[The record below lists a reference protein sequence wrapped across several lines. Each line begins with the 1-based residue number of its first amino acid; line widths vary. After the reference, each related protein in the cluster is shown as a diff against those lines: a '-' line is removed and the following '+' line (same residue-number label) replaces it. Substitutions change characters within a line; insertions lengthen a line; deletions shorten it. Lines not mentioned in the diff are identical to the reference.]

1 MLDLSSNLYLFFFL
15 IAFLSPFGIP
25 LGATFVII
33 AAGSLSGTI
42 EDYFF
47 NVSLIFF
54 GLVVGDITAYSTASH
69 FERFFTKKL
78 CKYQKIEKKFESG
91 KYLFNKYGVWG
102 IFLGRFLL
110 LGFGAPLNYFS
121 GLSKFSFRK
130 FLAYSASGE
139 FLYVSI
145 YAYIGFVFK
154 DSWVSLFDLII
165 EFPYL
170 ILLILLTI
178 FALYRLKRYL

>member
-1 MLDLSSNLYLFFFL
+1 MDLSSNLPIFFFIIAL
-15 IAFLSPFGIP
+15 ISPFGIP

-47 NVSLIFF
+47 SVSLIFF
-54 GLVVGDITAYSTASH
+54 GLVVGDIAAYSTASH
-69 FERFFTKKL
+69 FEKFFAEKL
-78 CKYQKIEKKFESG
+78 QKNEKFEKKFESG
-91 KYLFNKYGVWG
+91 KDLFNKYGVWG
-102 IFLGRFLL
+102 LFLGRFVL
-110 LGFGAPLNYFS
+110 LGFGAPLNYISGFS
-121 GLSKFSFRK
+121 KYSFRK

-154 DSWVSLFDLII
+154 DSWESLYDIII

-170 ILLILLTI
+170 ILFILLAI
-178 FALYRLKRYL
+178 FAYYQLKRYL

>member
-1 MLDLSSNLYLFFFL
+1 MDLSSNLPLFFFI
-15 IAFLSPFGIP
+15 IALLSPFGIP

-42 EDYFF
+42 DDYFF
-47 NVSLIFF
+47 SVSLIFF
-54 GLVVGDITAYSTASH
+54 GLVVGDIAAYSTASH
-69 FERFFTKKL
+69 FEKFFAEKL
-78 CKYQKIEKKFESG
+78 QKNEKFEKKFESG
-91 KYLFNKYGVWG
+91 KDLFNKYGALG
-102 IFLGRFLL
+102 IFLGRFVL
-110 LGFGAPLNYFS
+110 LGFGAPLNYISGFS
-121 GLSKFSFRK
+121 KYSFRK

-154 DSWVSLFDLII
+154 DSWVSLFDVII

-170 ILLILLTI
+170 ILFILLAV
-178 FALYRLKRYL
+178 FVYYQLKRYL

>member
-1 MLDLSSNLYLFFFL
+1 MDLSSNIPLFLFT
-15 IAFLSPFGIP
+15 IAFISPFGIP

-33 AAGSLSGTI
+33 AAGSQSVTI

-47 NVSLIFF
+47 YVTLLFF
-54 GLVVGDITAYSTASH
+54 GLVAGDIATYSTASH
-69 FERFFTKKL
+69 FENVFTEKL
-78 CKYQKIEKKFESG
+78 HTYKRIEKKYESG
-91 KYLFNKYGVWG
+91 KDSFNKYGGLG
-102 IFLGRFLL
+102 IFLSRFVL
-110 LGFGAPLNYFS
+110 LGFGAPLNYISGFS
-121 GLSKFSFRK
+121 KYSFNK

-154 DSWVSLFDLII
+154 DSWVSLFDMLI

-170 ILLILLTI
+170 ILLIFLAV
-178 FALYRLKRYL
+178 FAFYQLKRYL

>member
-1 MLDLSSNLYLFFFL
+1 MDLSSNLPLFFL
-15 IAFLSPFGIP
+15 IIALLSPFGIP

-47 NVSLIFF
+47 SVSLIFI
-54 GLVVGDITAYSTASH
+54 GLVVGDIAAYSTASH
-69 FERFFTKKL
+69 FEKFFTEKL
-78 CKYQKIEKKFESG
+78 CKYEKIEKKFESG
-91 KYLFNKYGVWG
+91 KDLFNKYGVWG
-102 IFLGRFLL
+102 IFLGRFVL
-110 LGFGAPLNYFS
+110 LGSGAPLNYISGFS
-121 GLSKFSFRK
+121 KYSFRK

-154 DSWVSLFDLII
+154 DTWVSLFDLII
-165 EFPYL
+165 DFPYL
-170 ILLILLTI
+170 ILLILLVI
-178 FALYRLKRYL
+178 FAFYQLKRYL

>member
-1 MLDLSSNLYLFFFL
+1 MDLSSDLPLFFFI

-42 EDYFF
+42 NDYFF
-47 NVSLIFF
+47 SISLIFF
-54 GLVVGDITAYSTASH
+54 GLVMGDIAVYVTASH
-69 FERFFTKKL
+69 FENVFIENLRKSE
-78 CKYQKIEKKFESG
+78 KIEKKYESG
-91 KYLFNKYGVWG
+91 KDLFNKYGAFG
-102 IFLGRFLL
+102 IFLSRFVL
-110 LGFGAPLNYFS
+110 LGFGAPLNYIS
-121 GLSKFSFRK
+121 GFTKYSFRK

-154 DSWVSLFDLII
+154 DSWESLYDMIV
-165 EFPYL
+165 EFPYI
-170 ILLILLTI
+170 ILLILLAI
-178 FALYRLKRYL
+178 FAYYQLKRYL

>member
-1 MLDLSSNLYLFFFL
+1 MDLSSNLDLFYVI

-25 LGATFVII
+25 LGATFIII

-47 NVSLIFF
+47 SVSLIFF
-54 GLVVGDITAYSTASH
+54 GLVLGDIAVYFTASH
-69 FERFFTKKL
+69 FEKVFTEKL
-78 CKYQKIEKKFESG
+78 RKYEKIEKKYESG
-91 KYLFNKYGVWG
+91 KDLFNKYGALG
-102 IFLGRFLL
+102 IFLSRFVLL
-110 LGFGAPLNYFS
+110 RFGAPLNYISGFS
-121 GLSKFSFRK
+121 KYSFRK

-154 DSWVSLFDLII
+154 DSWVSLYLSLIH
-165 EFPYL
+165 
-170 ILLILLTI
+170 
-178 FALYRLKRYL
+178 